1 MVLTYFCT
9 QASSFS
15 PKQLLS
21 RLCQQVSRRYRQ
33 NASCFKRNLDS
44 EESRSPTE
52 PRGEDGVL
60 SSAPDPDLHR
70 ELSDTEATPDC
81 QTNTNA
87 HRFGVTEDQRQFS
100 SLLSLVPSTRQ
111 PLFLILDG
119 LDHIH
124 DHIGTQIIRSLPSP
138 LPPNVKVI
146 LSVSSGG
153 RRILQGLSLQHRQ
166 GNEEESGFVSVP
178 LGVADRKQCV
188 KMLASLLRGSGRK
201 VTSGQQALVNQALT
215 SCSLALYVRLLHLH
229 ASLWR
234 SGRTWS
240 TG

>member
-21 RLCQQVSRRYRQ
+21 RLCQQVSRRYQ
-33 NASCFKRNLDS
+33 QHASCFKQNLD
-44 EESRSPTE
+44 SPTE
-52 PRGEDGVL
+52 PRGEDAEL
-60 SSAPDPDLHR
+60 SLAPDP
-70 ELSDTEATPDC
+70 ELSDAEATPDC
-81 QTNTNA
+81 RKNT
-87 HRFGVTEDQRQFS
+87 TEVQRQFS
-100 SLLSLVPSTRQ
+100 SLLSLVPSTKQ
-111 PLFLILDG
+111 PLVLILDG

-124 DHIGTQIIRSLPSP
+124 NHIGTQIIRSLPSP

-146 LSVSSGG
+146 LSVSSTG
-153 RRILQGLSLQHRQ
+153 RQILQGLSPQHRQ
-166 GNEEESGFVSVP
+166 GDEEESGFVSVP
-178 LGVADRKQCV
+178 LGTADRKQCL

-201 VTSGQQALVNQALT
+201 VTSGQQALVNRALT

-234 SGRTWS
+234 SGRT
-240 TG
+240 